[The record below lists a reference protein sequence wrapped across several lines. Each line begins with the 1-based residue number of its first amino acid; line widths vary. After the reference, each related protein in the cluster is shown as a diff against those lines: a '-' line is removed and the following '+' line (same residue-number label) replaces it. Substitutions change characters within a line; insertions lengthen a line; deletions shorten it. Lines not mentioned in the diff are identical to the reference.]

1 MRHEKLPNYATYL
14 VLNGSYSNVFWRSIG
29 YVGIRNNSSKGYTF
43 AAWPMYSVIPTG
55 YNPTLYEIKV
65 RPHDL
70 PFYPPSDNSFH
81 AFPPLKETGGS
92 FTMALFLISLSSQK
106 QNVISIFEVIG
117 V

>member
-55 YNPTLYEIKV
+55 YNPTLYEIKPETECYFDFRGDWCLELV
-65 RPHDL
+65 QGDASAIIVFDFQTYGGTGEHN
-70 PFYPPSDNSFH
+70 Y
-81 AFPPLKETGGS
+81 LK
-92 FTMALFLISLSSQK
+92 MC
-106 QNVISIFEVIG
+106 
-117 V
+117 